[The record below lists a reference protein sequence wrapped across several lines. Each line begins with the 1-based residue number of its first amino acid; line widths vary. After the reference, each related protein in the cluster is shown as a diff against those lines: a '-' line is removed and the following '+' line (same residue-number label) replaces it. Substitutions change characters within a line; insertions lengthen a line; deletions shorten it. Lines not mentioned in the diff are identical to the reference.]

1 MRFGL
6 HVSIAGGVF
15 HAPANAAAAGGEV
28 FQMFTRSPRGGKAQP
43 LTPAV
48 VKQFTVA
55 TKKHRQAAW
64 YVHTPYYVNFASA
77 NNRIRFGT
85 IAIVREELDRASRL
99 GASALMTHLGS
110 AKEVGAARGK
120 AMVVAGLKKMLD
132 GYTGQ
137 TRFLIEL
144 AAGAGNVLGD
154 TFEEIADYIERVE
167 KTNKAWRGKIGV
179 CLDTCH
185 AFAAGYDLRAAAA
198 VDRTLKQF
206 DQIIGLD
213 RLALIHAN
221 DSKADFNAHIDRHE
235 HLGLGKIGKDGF
247 AALVAHPKL
256 QNLDFILET
265 PHDGKEKQDLE
276 LLKKLRDR

>member
-15 HAPANAAAAGGEV
+15 NAPANAAAAGCEV
-28 FQMFTRSPRGGKAQP
+28 FQMFTRSPRGGKP
-43 LTPAV
+43 PSLTPDICQQFAV
-48 VKQFTVA
+48 EA
-55 TKKHRQAAW
+55 KKHRQAAW

-77 NNRIRFGT
+77 DNRIRFGT
-85 IAIVREELDRASRL
+85 IAIVREELERSSQL
-99 GASALMTHLGS
+99 SVSALMTHLGS
-110 AKEVGAARGK
+110 AKDTTEAA
-120 AMVVAGLKKMLD
+120 ANELVVNGLRELLD

-144 AAGAGNVLGD
+144 AAGAGAVLGD
-154 TFEEIADYIERVE
+154 SFDEIAHYIEQAE
-167 KTNKAWRGKIGV
+167 KTKKSWRGKIGV

-185 AFAAGYDLRAAAA
+185 AFTAGYDLRTPQT
-198 VDRTLKQF
+198 VDKTLKQF
-206 DQIIGLD
+206 DKIIGLE

-235 HLGLGKIGKDGF
+235 HLGEGKIGTAGF

-256 QNLDFILET
+256 QNVDFILET
-265 PHDGKEKQDLE
+265 PHDGKEKKDLE
-276 LLKKLRDR
+276 RLKKFRAG